1 MNKKLLKF
9 YLFSI
14 LAISLIVIAILP
26 LEKYF
31 DSILGNYYLSELLH
45 LGILWIVLLSGFA
58 LQIAI
63 MIDHN
68 GRIMNSLSLI
78 DLATILLLLFFLFIS
93 IGKIL
98 DFSFNVKFQSS
109 IIEFDGDPI
118 ISLGKNKAYL
128 NGIIGQKSFDM
139 LTNINNID
147 TVKVLKLNS
156 PGGLIGNA
164 LEIAEFVKSNGI
176 SIIVEDECSSACV
189 LIAISSNKLYTS
201 KYSKFGF
208 HNAASITKPES
219 EIGKYSSSK
228 GSREMFSFLQ
238 KNGIPIDIINI
249 AKNTDSSEIYYIS
262 GSEFINRALAL
273 ELR

>member
-14 LAISLIVIAILP
+14 LAISLIVISILP
-26 LEKYF
+26 LETYF

-45 LGILWIVLLSGFA
+45 LGILWIVLLSGSA
-58 LQIAI
+58 LQIA
-63 MIDHN
+63 MLIDHN

-98 DFSFNVKFQSS
+98 DFSFNVKYQKS

-139 LTNINNID
+139 LTNINNINE
-147 TVKVLKLNS
+147 VKVLKLNS
-156 PGGLIGNA
+156 PGGLIGKA
-164 LEIAEFVKSNGI
+164 FKIAEFVKRNGI

-189 LIAISSNKLYTS
+189 IIAISSEKLYTS
-201 KYSKFGF
+201 QYSKFGF
-208 HNAASITKPES
+208 HNAASIAKPNS
-219 EIGKYSSSK
+219 EIGKFSSTK
-228 GSREMFSFLQ
+228 GSQEMFSFLQ
-238 KNGIPIDIINI
+238 KNGIPIDIIDV
-249 AKNTDSSEIYYIS
+249 AKNTDSSEIYYVS
-262 GSEFINRALAL
+262 GSEFINRALAT

>member
-98 DFSFNVKFQSS
+98 NFSFNVKYQTS
-109 IIEFDGDPI
+109 IIEYDGDPI

-139 LTNINNID
+139 LANINNID

-164 LEIAEFVKSNGI
+164 LKIAEFLKRMV
-176 SIIVEDECSSACV
+176 
-189 LIAISSNKLYTS
+189 Y
-201 KYSKFGF
+201 
-208 HNAASITKPES
+208 
-219 EIGKYSSSK
+219 
-228 GSREMFSFLQ
+228 Q
-238 KNGIPIDIINI
+238 
-249 AKNTDSSEIYYIS
+249 
-262 GSEFINRALAL
+262 
-273 ELR
+273 

>member
-189 LIAISSNKLYTS
+189 LIAISCNS
-201 KYSKFGF
+201 
-208 HNAASITKPES
+208 
-219 EIGKYSSSK
+219 
-228 GSREMFSFLQ
+228 
-238 KNGIPIDIINI
+238 
-249 AKNTDSSEIYYIS
+249 
-262 GSEFINRALAL
+262 
-273 ELR
+273 

>member
-14 LAISLIVIAILP
+14 LAISLIVISILP
-26 LEKYF
+26 LETYF

-219 EIGKYSSSK
+219 EIGKFSSTK
-228 GSREMFSFLQ
+228 GSRKMFSFLQ
-238 KNGIPIDIINI
+238 KNGIPIDIIDV
-249 AKNTDSSEIYYIS
+249 AKNTDSSEIYYVS

>member
-1 MNKKLLKF
+1 MNKNLIKF
-9 YLFSI
+9 YLFSF
-14 LAISLIVIAILP
+14 LAISLIAISTLP
-26 LEKYF
+26 LAKYF
-31 DSILGNYYLSELLH
+31 DSILENYYLSELLH
-45 LGILWIVLLSGFA
+45 LGILWIILLSGSA

-68 GRIMNSLSLI
+68 GLVINSLSLI

-98 DFSFNVKFQSS
+98 DFSFNVKYQTS

-139 LTNINNID
+139 LTNINNINA
-147 TVKVLKLNS
+147 VKVLKLNS

-164 LEIAEFVKSNGI
+164 FKIAEFVKRNGI

-189 LIAISSNKLYTS
+189 IIAISSEKLYTS
-201 KYSKFGF
+201 QYSKFGF
-208 HNAASITKPES
+208 HNASSIAKPNS
-219 EIGKYSSSK
+219 EIGKSSSNK
-228 GSREMFSFLQ
+228 GSSELFSFLLS
-238 KNGIPIDIINI
+238 NGIPNDIINI
-249 AKNTDSSEIYYIS
+249 AKKTSANEIYYVS
-262 GSEFINRALAL
+262 GSEFINRGLAG

>member
-14 LAISLIVIAILP
+14 LAISLIVISILP
-26 LEKYF
+26 LETYF

-45 LGILWIVLLSGFA
+45 LGILWIVLLSGSA
-58 LQIAI
+58 LQIA
-63 MIDHN
+63 MLIDHN

-164 LEIAEFVKSNGI
+164 LKIAEFVKTNGI

-208 HNAASITKPES
+208 HNAASITKPER
-219 EIGKYSSSK
+219 EIGKFSSTK
-228 GSREMFSFLQ
+228 GSRKMFSFLQ

>member
-1 MNKKLLKF
+1 VNKNLIKF
-9 YLFSI
+9 YLFS
-14 LAISLIVIAILP
+14 LLTISLIVISILP
-26 LEKYF
+26 LAKYF
-31 DSILGNYYLSELLH
+31 DGILDNHYLSELLN
-45 LGILWIVLLSGFA
+45 LGILWIVLLSGSA

-68 GRIMNSLSLI
+68 GRIINSLSLI
-78 DLATILLLLFFLFIS
+78 DLATILLLLFFFFIS

-98 DFSFNVKFQSS
+98 DFSFNVKYETNV
-109 IIEFDGDPI
+109 IKFDGDPI
-118 ISLGKNKAYL
+118 ISLNNNTAYL

-139 LTNINNID
+139 LKNINNIG
-147 TVKVLKLNS
+147 TIEVLKLNS

-164 LEIAEFVKSNGI
+164 IEIAEFIKKNNI

-189 LIAISSNKLYTS
+189 IIAISSEKLYTS
-201 KYSKFGF
+201 LHSKFGF
-208 HNAASITKPES
+208 HNAASIAKPKS
-219 EIGKYSSSK
+219 EIGKFSSTK

-238 KNGIPIDIINI
+238 KNGIPIDIIDV
-249 AKNTDSSEIYYIS
+249 AKNTDSSEIYYVS

>member
-14 LAISLIVIAILP
+14 LAFSLIVISILP
-26 LEKYF
+26 LETYF
-31 DSILGNYYLSELLH
+31 DSILGNYYISELLH
-45 LGILWIVLLSGFA
+45 LGILWIVLLSGSA
-58 LQIAI
+58 LQVA
-63 MIDHN
+63 MLIDHN

-147 TVKVLKLNS
+147 TLKVLKLNS

-208 HNAASITKPES
+208 HNAASITKPKS
-219 EIGKYSSSK
+219 EIGKFSSTK
-228 GSREMFSFLQ
+228 GSRKMFSFLQ
-238 KNGIPIDIINI
+238 KNGIPIDIIDV
-249 AKNTDSSEIYYIS
+249 AKNTDSSEIYYVS